1 MNDFQQTDLE
11 ANAEYEEP
19 EGLDMVGGNLGDY
32 PIDSVLIRSESRTV
46 FEVVRRM
53 NNNQYILDPDFQRD
67 FVWELDKQSK
77 LIESALMRIPL
88 PVFYLAE
95 QTDGKVV
102 VVDGLQRLT
111 TFYRFLNNEFA
122 LKGLTGNSEALNGRK
137 FEDLAPKL
145 KTRLEDT
152 NLTLYLID
160 SKVPEQAKLDI
171 FDRVNSGVPLS
182 RQQMR
187 NCLYAGDATRWLK
200 EQAKTD
206 AFQRATGGSLNPK
219 TMRDR
224 EVINRFCGF
233 HLLGVGGYNGDMD
246 LFLAETLKQMN
257 ELDSASL
264 VELANLFERSMINNF
279 NVFGRFAFRKHQRY
293 AYRRKPINIGLF
305 DVFSVQ
311 MTKYSCEF
319 VEKNSEE
326 FRVLFFD
333 LIRRR
338 EFEDAITLS
347 TNSQRNVRIRFEA
360 VERSFPKDDDDAQ
373 SN

>member
-1 MNDFQQTDLE
+1 
-11 ANAEYEEP
+11 
-19 EGLDMVGGNLGDY
+19 
-32 PIDSVLIRSESRTV
+32 
-46 FEVVRRM
+46 
-53 NNNQYILDPDFQRD
+53 
-67 FVWELDKQSK
+67 
-77 LIESALMRIPL
+77 
-88 PVFYLAE
+88 
-95 QTDGKVV
+95 
-102 VVDGLQRLT
+102 
-111 TFYRFLNNEFA
+111 
-122 LKGLTGNSEALNGRK
+122 
-137 FEDLAPKL
+137 
-145 KTRLEDT
+145 
-152 NLTLYLID
+152 
-160 SKVPEQAKLDI
+160 
-171 FDRVNSGVPLS
+171 
-182 RQQMR
+182 
-187 NCLYAGDATRWLK
+187 
-200 EQAKTD
+200 
-206 AFQRATGGSLNPK
+206 
-219 TMRDR
+219 
-224 EVINRFCGF
+224 
-233 HLLGVGGYNGDMD
+233 
-246 LFLAETLKQMN
+246 
-257 ELDSASL
+257 L